1 MEWKF
6 IGARMITIITTTAI
20 IIVIEALANVA
31 RAAIAVCVLK
41 DVEDL
46 FIDQVIIKIKGLLT
60 VAAIKDRSETT
71 QAITIMLTIVI
82 FSMLKITAAAIS
94 LVIVL

>member
-46 FIDQVIIKIKGLLT
+46 FID
-60 VAAIKDRSETT
+60 
-71 QAITIMLTIVI
+71 
-82 FSMLKITAAAIS
+82 
-94 LVIVL
+94 

>member
-1 MEWKF
+1 MEWK
-6 IGARMITIITTTAI
+6 IIVARMITIITTTAI